1 MAELTLSIDEEM
13 KASYLDYA
21 MSVIVG
27 RALPDV
33 KDGLKPVHRRILYAM
48 LREGLLPG
56 KKFSKCAGVVGE
68 VLKKYHPHGDSAVYD
83 ALVRIAQGF
92 VMRYMLV
99 DGQGNFGSIDGDPP
113 AAYRYTEARLTHF
126 AEEMLVDLDK
136 ETVDFIPNFDGT
148 TVEPLVLPSKVPN
161 LIVNGSSGIAVGMAT
176 NIPPHNLGE
185 IVDALLYMLDHPKAD
200 LTDIMQ
206 FVKGPDFPTGGIIYG
221 RTGIIS
227 AYTTGKGLVKIRAK
241 AEIELAQ
248 RGENIIISEIPYQVN
263 KARLIEKIA
272 ALVREKKVEGLSD
285 LRDESDREGMRIV
298 IELKK
303 GAMSQVVL
311 NQLYKHTPMET
322 TFGIIMLALVDG
334 RPKVLSLYECLS
346 LYLDHRKNVITRRT
360 RFELRKAEERAHI
373 LEGLKIALDN
383 IDEIITIIRNSK
395 TPAIALES
403 LMARFPL
410 SKIQAQAILDMRLQR
425 LTGLERDKIIEEYE
439 ALLKEIARLR
449 AILGDE
455 SLVRNIIRGDLKE
468 VKKKYADERRTAII
482 DESGAI
488 AMEDLIHEEDVVIT
502 ISHTGYIKRSFLSD
516 YRSQRRGGKG
526 LKGMNTKEEDFVE
539 KLFLASTHDRLLFFT
554 NKGKMFQLMVY
565 QLPQIGRTAKGTA
578 LVNLLQLEEGELV
591 ATVLPVKDF
600 TMGKY
605 LFMATKRGYVKKT
618 ELLAYNHPRI
628 GGLFAIKLDGEDG
641 LIGVTLTDGTKD
653 ISLSTRNGLSIRFS
667 EEEVRNVG
675 RTARGVKGIE
685 LKDDDEVVSMEVLE
699 KNTFLLTVTEKGYG
713 KRTPSEAYR
722 RQSRGGRGIIT
733 IKTNERNGK
742 VVGILQVREEDE
754 VVLLTSSGKL
764 IRTRVSNISI
774 RGRATMGVI
783 LINLAATDRVVSI
796 DRVADRD
803 AEQVIEKEEES
814 PDHAEDDPDDEED
827 EEL

>member
-56 KKFSKCAGVVGE
+56 RKFSKCAGVVGE

-83 ALVRIAQGF
+83 ALVRIAQDF

-113 AAYRYTEARLTHF
+113 AAYRYTEAKLTHF

-136 ETVDFIPNFDGT
+136 DTVDFIPNFDGT

-185 IVDALLYMLDHPKAD
+185 IVDALIDLLEHPEAD
-200 LTDIMQ
+200 LTDIMN

-221 RTGIIS
+221 RTGIIN
-227 AYTTGKGLVKIRAK
+227 AYTTGKGLVKMRAK
-241 AEIELAQ
+241 TEIELSQ
-248 RGENIIISEIPYQVN
+248 RGENIIITEIPYQVN

-272 ALVREKKVEGLSD
+272 ALVREKKIEGLSD

-298 IELKK
+298 IELKR
-303 GAMSQVVL
+303 GVISQVVL
-311 NQLYKHTPMET
+311 NQLYKHTPMES
-322 TFGIIMLALVDG
+322 TFGVIMLALVDG
-334 RPKVLSLYECLS
+334 RPKVLSLLECLS
-346 LYLDHRKNVITRRT
+346 LYLEHRKEIITRRT

-383 IDEIITIIRNSK
+383 IDEIITIIRNSN

-439 ALLKEIARLR
+439 ALLKEIERLR

-455 SLVRNIIRGDLKE
+455 SLVSNIIRADLKE
-468 VKKKYADERRTAII
+468 IRKKYADERRTVII
-482 DESGAI
+482 DETGAI

-502 ISHTGYIKRSFLSD
+502 ISHSGYIKRSFLSV

-526 LKGMNTKEEDFVE
+526 LKGMETKEDDFVE
-539 KLFLASTHDRLLFFT
+539 KLFLASTHDKLLFIT

-578 LVNLLQLEEGELV
+578 LVNLLQLEEGESV

-600 TMGKY
+600 TEGKY

-618 ELLAYNHPRI
+618 DLMAYNNPRVV
-628 GGLFAIKLDGEDG
+628 GLNAIRLDEGDG

-653 ISLSTRNGLSIRFS
+653 ISLSTKDGLSIRFS
-667 EEEVRNVG
+667 EEEVRDMG
-675 RTARGVKGIE
+675 RNTRGVRGID
-685 LKDDDEVVSMEVLE
+685 LKDDDEVVSMEVIE
-699 KNTFLLTVTEKGYG
+699 ENTFLLTVTEKGYG

-722 RQSRGGRGIIT
+722 RQSRGGKGVIT

-764 IRTRVSNISI
+764 IRTTVSNISV
-774 RGRATMGVI
+774 RGRATMGVT
-783 LINLAATDRVVSI
+783 LINLAPDDRVVSI
-796 DRVADRD
+796 DRVAD
-803 AEQVIEKEEES
+803 K
-814 PDHAEDDPDDEED
+814 DDEQAIAKED
-827 EEL
+827 ESTTATEDIPEDE